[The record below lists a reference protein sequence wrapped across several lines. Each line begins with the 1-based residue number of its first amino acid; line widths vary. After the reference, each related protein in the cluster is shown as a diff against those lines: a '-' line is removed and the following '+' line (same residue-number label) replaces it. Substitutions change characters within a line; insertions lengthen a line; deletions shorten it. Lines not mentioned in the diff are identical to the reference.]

1 VTVGVL
7 ESKTALV
14 TGGNSGI
21 GLAAATR
28 FIAEGATVFLT
39 GRRADQVKAAAN
51 SLGERAVGVPG
62 DIADLGQLD
71 ELFATI
77 AAHGRGLD
85 VVFANAGGGTLGT
98 IETITPELF
107 DQTFGVNVRGTV
119 FTVQKAVPLLNRGA
133 SVIVTGSSSAHRG
146 VGGFGAYSASK
157 AALRQFTRV
166 WAAELAPRGVR
177 VNTLTPG
184 PTRTPGLS
192 GLAASAGGEEALFG
206 RFAEQTPLGR
216 IAEPEEIASVAL
228 FLASSQA
235 SFITGSELFAD
246 GGEVQVYL

>member
-1 VTVGVL
+1 MGAL

-21 GLAAATR
+21 GLAAASR
-28 FIAEGATVFLT
+28 FVAEGATVFLT
-39 GRRADQVKAAAN
+39 GRRADQVKEVADR
-51 SLGERAVGVPG
+51 LGERAIGVPG
-62 DIADLGQLD
+62 DIADLSNLD

-98 IETITPELF
+98 IETITPEQF
-107 DQTFGVNVRGTV
+107 DETFGVNVRGTV
-119 FTVQKAVPLLNRGA
+119 FTVQKAVPLLNPGA
-133 SVIVTGSSSAHRG
+133 SIIVTGSSSAHRG
-146 VGGFGAYSASK
+146 VGGFGAYSSSK

-166 WAAELAPRGVR
+166 WAAELSPRGIR

-192 GLAASAGGEEALFG
+192 GLAAMHGREEALYRALAG
-206 RFAEQTPLGR
+206 QTPLGR
-216 IAEPEEIASVAL
+216 VADPDEIASAAL
-228 FLASSQA
+228 FLASSQS

-246 GGEVQVYL
+246 GGEVQVYP